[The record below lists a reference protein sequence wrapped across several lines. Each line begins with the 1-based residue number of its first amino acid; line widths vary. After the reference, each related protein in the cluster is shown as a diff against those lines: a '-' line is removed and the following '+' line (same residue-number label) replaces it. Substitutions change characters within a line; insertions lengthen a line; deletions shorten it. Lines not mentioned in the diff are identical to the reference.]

1 MINRGAE
8 EALFSLSNKRKW
20 PAIAF
25 WARVN
30 RVKAITHVQDRLVTR
45 LPISSPLCLAAANPF
60 LFFKSSVVISSSS
73 LTTLFLSFFLS
84 SSPLDKRILE
94 SRWISPRPTV
104 NLGVE
109 IEHRNVETPR
119 WIIYEASVTR
129 WAENRGRRS
138 GGRVYYSPSFRAC
151 CSRNRWWIRLN
162 IENDSSQIYNS
173 LIKS

>member
-1 MINRGAE
+1 MINTGAE

-73 LTTLFLSFFLS
+73 LTTLFLSF
-84 SSPLDKRILE
+84 SPLDKRILE
-94 SRWISPRPTV
+94 SRWISSRPTV

-119 WIIYEASVTR
+119 
-129 WAENRGRRS
+129 
-138 GGRVYYSPSFRAC
+138 
-151 CSRNRWWIRLN
+151 
-162 IENDSSQIYNS
+162 
-173 LIKS
+173 